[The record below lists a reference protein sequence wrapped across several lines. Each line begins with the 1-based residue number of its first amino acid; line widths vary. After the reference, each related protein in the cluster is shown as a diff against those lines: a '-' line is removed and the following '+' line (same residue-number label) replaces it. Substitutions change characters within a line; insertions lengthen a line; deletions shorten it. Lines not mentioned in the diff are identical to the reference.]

1 MTQLDTLFS
10 LSKYFSESAMGI
22 YILGNGWV
30 YPPKNMQQS
39 LVIGLE
45 MPVEYRLVVRDP
57 IAKMAKRFDSLLNV
71 FALTSEVRKCIV
83 KKRLPELG
91 LVLLL
96 TALGEKGFPEH
107 KRERSNDIVGNYRA
121 PVELRS

>member
-1 MTQLDTLFS
+1 MTQFDTLFS
-10 LSKYFSESAMGI
+10 LSKYFFESAMGI
-22 YILGNGWV
+22 YILGNGRV

-45 MPVEYRLVVRDP
+45 MPVKYRFVVRDS
-57 IAKMAKRFDSLLNV
+57 IAKMTKRFNPPLNV
-71 FALTSEVRKCIV
+71 FALASEVRKCLV

-96 TALGEKGFPEH
+96 TSLGEKGFPEH
-107 KRERSNDIVGNYRA
+107 KRECSNDIVGNYRTL
-121 PVELRS
+121 VELRS

>member
-10 LSKYFSESAMGI
+10 LSKYFLESAMGI
-22 YILGNGWV
+22 YILSNGWV

-39 LVIGLE
+39 LVISLE
-45 MPVEYRLVVRDP
+45 MAVKYRFVVRNS
-57 IAKMAKRFDSLLNV
+57 IAKMTKRFNPLLNV
-71 FALTSEVRKCIV
+71 FTLASEVRKCLV

-96 TALGEKGFPEH
+96 ATLGEK
-107 KRERSNDIVGNYRA
+107 
-121 PVELRS
+121 